1 MQDLGCCFTS
11 YGPGG
16 EGQNQTKDSRDSMN
30 QRNRRQWIGEER
42 NELFTD
48 TRDPE
53 KYSGL
58 ADDKAFM
65 KAIRVKR
72 PDLITIAE
80 RRKVNSIA
88 QHGLEVRNNIDLAI
102 ADLYRS
108 KADAI
113 RLFNGEEET
122 EILYQIKLLE
132 RVRDGE

>member
-1 MQDLGCCFTS
+1 MS
-11 YGPGG
+11 
-16 EGQNQTKDSRDSMN
+16 

-48 TRDPE
+48 ARDPE

-88 QHGLEVRNNIDLAI
+88 QHGLDVRSNIDLTI
-102 ADLYRS
+102 AGLYRN
-108 KADAI
+108 KAYAI
-113 RLFNGEEET
+113 KMFNEAEQIEFDR
-122 EILYQIKLLE
+122 QIKLLE
-132 RVRDGE
+132 RVRDAE